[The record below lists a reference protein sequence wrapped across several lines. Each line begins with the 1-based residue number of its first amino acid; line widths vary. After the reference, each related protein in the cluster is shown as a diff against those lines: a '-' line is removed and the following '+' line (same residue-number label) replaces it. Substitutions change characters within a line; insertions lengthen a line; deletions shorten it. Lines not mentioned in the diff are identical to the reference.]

1 MTNGKII
8 LIKEG
13 QLLTGRKQL
22 SEATGIA
29 ESTIEDIL
37 RVFETEEQI
46 RQQKTTKYRLITIVN
61 WKDYQE
67 SDSKPTAAR
76 QQADTNKN
84 EKNEKNINS
93 AVANAPRE
101 EYVLEEETPRTRSKA
116 KYPHSK
122 EVFSWFPTEIVEPSW
137 KLNTTILQHSELLH
151 RRGEEA
157 VRGILKFCRAHESDA
172 FFPAWQDPAS
182 LERNWKKIVTFAERN
197 GL

>member
-93 AVANAPRE
+93 AVATAPRRV
-101 EYVLEEETPRTRSKA
+101 YVPR
-116 KYPHSK
+116 
-122 EVFSWFPTEIVEPSW
+122 FS
-137 KLNTTILQHSELLH
+137 
-151 RRGEEA
+151 GE
-157 VRGILKFCRAHESDA
+157 
-172 FFPAWQDPAS
+172 
-182 LERNWKKIVTFAERN
+182 
-197 GL
+197 